1 MLITHGC
8 SRLGLGSLTSCRQD
22 PEIENNER
30 QLRIYIIG
38 VCPAAASSCNKPEIS
53 HSVSDSQRRCPV
65 PTSPPHRHHR
75 ALQRL
80 LMCYTYNTNMRIY
93 TIYVVF
99 ICLDIYQCLQTCRL
113 SRMCVTTVSLLSR
126 VCLSRLWMTCLQF
139 ACWFV
144 FLFLFFSWYSSA
156 SFLCFIKASCS
167 ANYKK
172 ILVYDGQP
180 ETRVFCESRKR

>member
-1 MLITHGC
+1 MLITWLLTW
-8 SRLGLGSLTSCRQD
+8 LGLGSLTSCRQD

-53 HSVSDSQRRCPV
+53 HSVSDSQRRPHF
-65 PTSPPHRHHR
+65 PPSSSCAPAASYVLH
-75 ALQRL
+75 LQ
-80 LMCYTYNTNMRIY
+80 YEHAYIY
-93 TIYVVF
+93 YIVYIVF
-99 ICLDIYQCLQTCRL
+99 ICLHIYQCLQTCRL

-144 FLFLFFSWYSSA
+144 FLFFSFSWYSSA
-156 SFLCFIKASCS
+156 SFPCFIKASCS
-167 ANYKK
+167 ANYKN
-172 ILVYDGQP
+172 
-180 ETRVFCESRKR
+180 F